1 MFCNFIIK
9 DDPLLFEAVQLGWP
23 CMHGDW
29 SVHADIHTTQ
39 SIVGVSVAFKVLSDV
54 VWWQRHA
61 TDIG

>member
-1 MFCNFIIK
+1 MFCNWIIK
-9 DDPLLFEAVQLGWP
+9 DDPFEAVRTTRMAL
-23 CMHGDW
+23 HGDW